1 LGGYYFIIVRILLF
15 FTKRCVFMSI
25 VECWGRKISIS
36 SDLLGETYLGIACY
50 VFNQEESIDYTSRF
64 ESIIQQIRKS
74 LRESYAGDPLRL
86 KDDDIIR
93 AYRAFFWK
101 YKIDPT
107 KTRPAG
113 EALAR
118 RILRGGSIP
127 LINPIVDS
135 GNLASAITFVPIGL
149 YDADKIPGDMVLRLS
164 DGGEV
169 FMPIGGGEKKLEK
182 GVPILLSKTLVMHV
196 YPHRDSVV
204 TMVTK
209 NTNNVLAIG
218 AGVKGVPEE
227 RVLEA
232 LKLIVDYARALGIQV
247 DVIREPTILK

>member
-1 LGGYYFIIVRILLF
+1 MVM
-15 FTKRCVFMSI
+15 TP

-36 SDLLGETYLGIACY
+36 SELLGETYLGIACY
-50 VFNQEESIDYTSRF
+50 VFNQTSPSDYGSRF
-64 ESIIQQIRKS
+64 ESIIKQILES
-74 LRESYAGDPLRL
+74 LKENYAADPSRL
-86 KDDDIIR
+86 KDDEVIR

-127 LINPIVDS
+127 LINPVVDS
-135 GNLASAITFVPIGL
+135 GNLASSITFVPIGL

-164 DGGEV
+164 RGGEV
-169 FMPIGGGEKKLEK
+169 FTPIGGGEKKLEK
-182 GVPILLSKTLVMHV
+182 GIPILVSNTLVMHV
-196 YPHRDSVV
+196 YPHRDSVA
-204 TMVTK
+204 TMVTE
-209 NTNNVLAIG
+209 NTNRVLAIG

-232 LKLIVDYARALGIQV
+232 LKLIVDYAKALGIQV
-247 DVIREPTILK
+247 DIIREPTILK